1 MFDAHLPGNALP
13 NRFDDRS
20 ASEIRGGETASDGK
34 LLDGKTTGI
43 TRVFLGMPAVIVSE
57 PMTRLLS
64 MVERVSRSTAT
75 VLITGESGSG
85 KEIIARAVHH
95 YSPRAHKPWV
105 DLSCAALP
113 EHLIESELFGYDRGA
128 FSGADSNKQGLF
140 ELAHQG
146 TIFLD
151 EIGELEPKMQVKL
164 LRVLDGAPYYRLGGT
179 KKITVD
185 VRVVAA
191 TNQELEIAVAE
202 GRFRSDLYHRLS
214 QITLRVPPLRK
225 RAEDIG
231 PLANYFLEQQDPR
244 MRFSMA
250 ALDVLVGHSWP
261 GNIRELRNVVIK
273 AALLAQEQVIVPEDL
288 PPVMHPPAY
297 GVPYAFSNGNG
308 GGGFVGSNHGGVN
321 HGGVNHGGVNNGAG
335 HGSNSNGND
344 GYANG
349 SHQNASYQNNAGH
362 NGFADTRNASI
373 EGMERRMI
381 LEALRATGGHQQKA
395 AMRLGISRRT
405 LSRKLKLYESEN
417 AGAVV

>member
-1 MFDAHLPGNALP
+1 MFDARLPGNGMP

-20 ASEIRGGETASDGK
+20 ASEIRGGEGASHEKAPEGKVLDGRVSDGR
-34 LLDGKTTGI
+34 DPAI

-95 YSPRAHKPWV
+95 YSPRTHKPWV

-225 RAEDIG
+225 RAEDIA

-244 MRFSMA
+244 MRFSVA

-308 GGGFVGSNHGGVN
+308 GGGFLGVN
-321 HGGVNHGGVNNGAG
+321 HGGESRGTNS
-335 HGSNSNGND
+335 GSNSNGN
-344 GYANG
+344 GGHPNG
-349 SHQNASYQNNAGH
+349 SHQNGSYQNSAGR
-362 NGFADTRNASI
+362 NGFADNRSASI

-381 LEALRATGGHQQKA
+381 LEALHATGGHQQKA
-395 AMRLGISRRT
+395 AARLGISRRT